1 MRVGHGHGIR
11 SVGPGCLWV
20 SGVGDSGVVDHC
32 LCRNPSGSGE
42 GPVRGLFQD
51 EVAQL
56 LSISAW
62 DGLKVLSAWILL
74 VAVRDGAF
82 LFSQ

>member
-1 MRVGHGHGIR
+1 M
-11 SVGPGCLWV
+11 
-20 SGVGDSGVVDHC
+20 
-32 LCRNPSGSGE
+32 
-42 GPVRGLFQD
+42 RGLFQD

-56 LSISAW
+56 LSISPW

-74 VAVRDGAF
+74 VALKDGAF

>member
-1 MRVGHGHGIR
+1 MRVGRSGGVC
-11 SVGPGCLWV
+11 SVGPGCLRV
-20 SGVGDSGVVDHC
+20 SGLGDSGVVDHC

-56 LSISAW
+56 LSISPW

-74 VAVRDGAF
+74 VALKDGAF